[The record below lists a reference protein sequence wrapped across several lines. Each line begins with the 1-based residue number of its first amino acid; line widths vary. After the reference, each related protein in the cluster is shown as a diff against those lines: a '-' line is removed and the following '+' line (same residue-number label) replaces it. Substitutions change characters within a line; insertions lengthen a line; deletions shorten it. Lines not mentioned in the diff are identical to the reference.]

1 MIDLI
6 EKTYAERT
14 TLKTVSTAVRGK
26 PEILGRLFHQV
37 VGISVH
43 DYVTRVR
50 LDHAA
55 HFIRAGGLKIESVAH
70 SVGYRSKKN
79 FYRQFSKHFGATPEN
94 YRRGRALKGNG
105 HTAAKGHGGS
115 GQNGLVVTYAA
126 TFGNIECLVGVE
138 ARASLKGRSTYCAT
152 PFVKV
157 PHGIQPFASSEYFEI
172 SGPTEAE
179 TLERAAMFLE
189 HRFGRRVAPPRRF
202 RNGVVMILTP
212 RR

>member
-6 EKTYAERT
+6 EKSYTERT
-14 TLKTVSTAVRGK
+14 TLKTVSAAVHGK
-26 PEILGRLFHQV
+26 PETLGRIFHQV
-37 VGISVH
+37 VGVSVH

-55 HFIRAGGLKIESVAH
+55 HFIRAGGLKIEAVAH

-79 FYRQFSKHFGATPEN
+79 FYRQFSKHFGVTPEA
-94 YRRGRALKGNG
+94 YRRGRAIKGDG
-105 HTAAKGHGGS
+105 QTAAKGNS
-115 GQNGLVVTYAA
+115 GRRTSGAMITFTA
-126 TFGNIECLVGVE
+126 TFGHIECLVGVE

-157 PHGIQPFASSEYFEI
+157 PHGIQPFAPSDYLEI

-179 TLERAAMFLE
+179 TLERAAVFLE
-189 HRFGRRVAPPRRF
+189 HRFGRRQAAPSRF
-202 RNGVVMILTP
+202 RDGVLMILTP